1 MQRQMFQGEEFMSSL
16 LNTTQNE
23 AQIHASTDFG
33 VWLEIRAEL
42 EKSIVEQN
50 YNQNVGKTVEIVKV
64 C

>member
-1 MQRQMFQGEEFMSSL
+1 MSSL

-23 AQIHASTDFG
+23 AQFHSSTDFD

-50 YNQNVGKTVEIVKV
+50 YKQNIGYTVEIVN
-64 C
+64 

>member
-1 MQRQMFQGEEFMSSL
+1 MSSL

-23 AQIHASTDFG
+23 AQFHASTDFD

-50 YNQNVGKTVEIVKV
+50 YNQNIGFSVEIVKV